1 MILAV
6 GSWPSTFQENNVKCK
21 NYGKHSIMSL
31 FTGSQSSLDLGNE
44 HSWHVALV
52 DLGLDVT
59 ARECK

>member
-1 MILAV
+1 M
-6 GSWPSTFQENNVKCK
+6 ENMV
-21 NYGKHSIMSL
+21 YLSS
-31 FTGSQSSLDLGNE
+31 FTGSQSILDLGNE